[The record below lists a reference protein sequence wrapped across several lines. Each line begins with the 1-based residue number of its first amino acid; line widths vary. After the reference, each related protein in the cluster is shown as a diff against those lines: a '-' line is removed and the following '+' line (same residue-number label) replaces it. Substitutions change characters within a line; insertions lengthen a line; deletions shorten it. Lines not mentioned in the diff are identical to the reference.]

1 MTGSDDLNDLDDDDF
16 FLDDDPVE
24 EGVMETPSSPWKVLI
39 VDDEGDIHQVTI
51 LALRGFSF
59 MGREIEFMSAMSG
72 EEARQA
78 IDENEDIAL
87 ILLDVVM
94 ESDHAGLEFA
104 RWLRDER
111 GIEDTRIILRTG
123 QPGQAP
129 ERQVVLAYDIN
140 DYKAKS
146 ELTSER
152 LFAAIVTALRG
163 YEELQENKRLRDELL
178 TLLATQGIAE
188 QALMDV
194 LPFPVLSVDAIG
206 QVNAVNVT
214 LAKLCGTDAD
224 ALVGQP
230 ADMCLPVTLSAAL
243 VSPDTVRRLVEIGG
257 RDFYLLSQDVMA
269 ADGAPYGKVACLVP
283 DKAGA

>member
-1 MTGSDDLNDLDDDDF
+1 MTDSDDFDDDDF
-16 FLDDDPVE
+16 FLDDDPAD
-24 EGVMETPSSPWKVLI
+24 ETAADGSTSPWKVLI

-59 MGREIEFMSAMSG
+59 MGRELEFMSALSA
-72 EEARQA
+72 EDAQKA
-78 IDENEDIAL
+78 VDENDDIAL

-94 ESDHAGLEFA
+94 ESDHAGLDFA
-104 RWLRDER
+104 RWLRDDR

-152 LFAAIVTALRG
+152 LFAAVVTALRG
-163 YEELQENKRLRDELL
+163 YEELQDNKRLRDELL

-214 LAKLCGTDAD
+214 LAKLCETDVD

-243 VSPDTVRRLVEIGG
+243 VSSDTSRRLVEIGD
-257 RDFYLLSQDVMA
+257 RDFHLLSRDITA